1 MKIYDCIF
9 LDRDGTIN
17 FDPGYIKNIDE
28 FKLYSYTIN
37 ALRKLSFITK
47 SFCIVSNQSGVS
59 RGIIKIDELN
69 KIHDH
74 IKLTFKKHNLNLL
87 GILIATDHPNKLTS
101 NRRKPGIGMF
111 VEAKNAYKIKLKNS
125 IIIGDSHT
133 DIEPGRIAGMES
145 MLVLSGI
152 GNLSLKKFKNN
163 LWPNYIVNNL
173 SEGADLLCKEK
184 LEY

>member
-1 MKIYDCIF
+1 MIIYDCIF

-17 FDPGYIKNIDE
+17 FDPGYIKHIDE
-28 FKLYSYTIN
+28 FKLYSYTID
-37 ALRKLSFITK
+37 ALRKLSSITK

-59 RGIIKIDELN
+59 RGIINIDELN
-69 KIHDH
+69 KIHDFV
-74 IKLTFKKHNLNLL
+74 KLTFKRHNINLL
-87 GILIATDHPNKLTS
+87 DILIATDHPDKITS

-111 VEAKNAYKIKLKNS
+111 IEAKIAHGIKLKNCLM
-125 IIIGDSHT
+125 IGDSHT
-133 DIEPGRIAGMES
+133 DIESGSVAGMES

>member
-28 FKLYSYTIN
+28 FKLYSYTID
-37 ALRKLSFITK
+37 ALRKLSYITK

-59 RGIIKIDELN
+59 RGIINIDDLN
-69 KIHDH
+69 EIHDF
-74 IKLTFKKHNLNLL
+74 IKLTLKKNNINLL
-87 GILIATDHPNKLTS
+87 DILIATDHPNKVTS
-101 NRRKPGIGMF
+101 NRRKPGVGMF
-111 VEAKNAYKIKLKNS
+111 IEAKRTYQIKLKNS
-125 IIIGDSHT
+125 LIIGDSHA
-133 DIEPGRIAGMES
+133 DIEPGRVTGMES
-145 MLVLSGI
+145 MLVLSGT
-152 GNLSLKKFKNN
+152 GNLSLKRFKNN

-173 SEGADLLCKEK
+173 LEGADMLCKEK

>member
-17 FDPGYIKNIDE
+17 FDPGYIKSLDQ
-28 FKLYSYTIN
+28 FKLYSCTID
-37 ALRKLSFITK
+37 ALRKLSRITK

-59 RGIIKIDELN
+59 RGIINIDELN

-74 IKLTFKKHNLNLL
+74 IKLTFKKNNINLL
-87 GILIATDHPNKLTS
+87 DILIATDHPNKLTS

-111 VEAKNAYKIKLKNS
+111 IEAKGAYKLKLKNS
-125 IIIGDSHT
+125 LMIGDSHT
-133 DIEPGRIAGMES
+133 DIEPGRVIGMES

>member
-1 MKIYDCIF
+1 M
-9 LDRDGTIN
+9 L
-17 FDPGYIKNIDE
+17 
-28 FKLYSYTIN
+28 
-37 ALRKLSFITK
+37 LRKLGTITK

-59 RGIIKIDELN
+59 RGIINIDELN
-69 KIHDH
+69 KIHDY
-74 IKLTFKKHNLNLL
+74 IKLTFKKHNINLL
-87 GILIATDHPNKLTS
+87 DILIATDHPDKLTS

-111 VEAKNAYKIKLKNS
+111 IEAKEAYKIKLKNS
-125 IIIGDSHT
+125 LMIGDSHT
-133 DIEPGRIAGMES
+133 DIEPGRVIGMES

-152 GNLSLKKFKNN
+152 GNLSLKNFKNN

>member
-28 FKLYSYTIN
+28 FKLYSYAID
-37 ALRKLSFITK
+37 ALRKLSLITK

-59 RGIIKIDELN
+59 RGIINIDELN
-69 KIHDH
+69 KIHEY
-74 IKLTFKKHNLNLL
+74 IKLTFKKHNINLID
-87 GILIATDHPNKLTS
+87 ILIATDHPDKEPS
-101 NRRKPGIGMF
+101 SRRKPGIGMF
-111 VEAKNAYKIKLKNS
+111 IEAKSVYEIKLKDS
-125 IIIGDSHT
+125 LMIGDSYT
-133 DIEPGRIAGMES
+133 DIEPGRVIGMES

>member
-17 FDPGYIKNIDE
+17 FDPGYIKSIDE
-28 FKLYSYTIN
+28 FKLYSYTID
-37 ALRKLSFITK
+37 ALRKLSLITK

-59 RGIIKIDELN
+59 RGIINIDDLN
-69 KIHDH
+69 KIHDY
-74 IKLTFKKHNLNLL
+74 IKLIFKKHNINLL
-87 GILIATDHPNKLTS
+87 DILIATDHPSKITS
-101 NRRKPGIGMF
+101 SRRKPDTGMF
-111 VEAKNAYKIKLKNS
+111 IEAERTFEIKLKNS
-125 IIIGDSHT
+125 LVIGDSHT
-133 DIEPGRIAGMES
+133 DIEPGKVTGMES

-152 GNLSLKKFKNN
+152 GNLSLKRFKNN

>member
-28 FKLYSYTIN
+28 FKLYSYTID
-37 ALRKLSFITK
+37 ALRKLSYITK

-59 RGIIKIDELN
+59 RGIINIDDLN
-69 KIHDH
+69 KIHDFV
-74 IKLTFKKHNLNLL
+74 KLTFKKNNVNLL
-87 GILIATDHPNKLTS
+87 DILIATDHPEKVTS
-101 NRRKPGIGMF
+101 DRRNL
-111 VEAKNAYKIKLKNS
+111 VLECLLRHEAYEIELKNS
-125 IIIGDSHT
+125 LMIGDSHT

-152 GNLSLKKFKNN
+152 GNPIS
-163 LWPNYIVNNL
+163 
-173 SEGADLLCKEK
+173 
-184 LEY
+184 

>member
-59 RGIIKIDELN
+59 RGLINIDELN
-69 KIHDH
+69 KIHNY
-74 IKLTFKKHNLNLL
+74 IKLTFKNHNINLL
-87 GILIATDHPNKLTS
+87 DILIAIDCPDKVTS

-111 VEAKNAYKIKLKNS
+111 IEAKRTYKIKLKNS
-125 IIIGDSHT
+125 LMIGDSHT
-133 DIEPGRIAGMES
+133 DIEPGKVTGMES

-163 LWPNYIVNNL
+163 LWPNYIVNDL